1 MATFRTQLN
10 QSQDG
15 NILLSIPIFNIPLK
29 TNINE
34 YNNNVIEHSKKGFI
48 NTSFDH
54 GESSGFGH
62 RAEQRAHTS
71 LQPQSMYGIK
81 YEESQ
86 SGSCAL
92 KKNIQFKWL

>member
-10 QSQDG
+10 QNQDG
-15 NILLSIPIFNIPLK
+15 NILLSVPIFNIPLK

-54 GESSGFGH
+54 GESSG
-62 RAEQRAHTS
+62 QRAQSS

-86 SGSCAL
+86 PGSCAL